1 MATPSRVDLVEIVDN
16 DDDSNITGD
25 DEGEIT
31 STDESEIEDE
41 KEDSQQVSPSAC
53 QLKAEL
59 SSSMQSFLSAN
70 NILFKMCHVNVLFLG
85 IQPVLRGRQT
95 YSIL

>member
-1 MATPSRVDLVEIVDN
+1 MEEFRFVRRAICFESNEDTVATPSRVDLVEIVDS

-59 SSSMQSFLSAN
+59 SSFTA
-70 NILFKMCHVNVLFLG
+70 VLPFCKQYT
-85 IQPVLRGRQT
+85 I
-95 YSIL
+95 